1 MFITTYILSI
11 IFRIRTL
18 NNVTLIFFQV
28 DYIAGG
34 ATQNSI
40 RVAQWVLS
48 KKFATSYFGAVGKVN
63 I

>member
-1 MFITTYILSI
+1 MK
-11 IFRIRTL
+11 
-18 NNVTLIFFQV
+18 V

-40 RVAQWVLS
+40 RVAQWVLG

-63 I
+63 ILQGSAAAAAAA